1 METGQKHNELKNE
14 VKKFEPFIFVCDYF
28 YY

>member
-1 METGQKHNELKNE
+1 MKTSQKHNELKNE
-14 VKKFEPFIFVCDYF
+14 VKNCEPFIFVYDYF